1 MEKCY
6 FRVYSRAFGV
16 CVVSNWNETFY
27 YSIKICALEFPFFV
41 CALGFHDI
49 KKYNKFLIA
58 MLSINTY
65 NHIFRYFL
73 RIFIPREEQIK
84 KCELQKNRKFDYEQ
98 ITERL
103 SDSLFV
109 SSRHWQLCIHWVYI
123 MGVDFT
129 KDLILLFLWFFFF
142 LERTKFLQP
151 SKKKKRRK
159 GSFVVCEAIYIKK
172 I

>member
-1 MEKCY
+1 
-6 FRVYSRAFGV
+6 
-16 CVVSNWNETFY
+16 
-27 YSIKICALEFPFFV
+27 
-41 CALGFHDI
+41 
-49 KKYNKFLIA
+49 

-129 KDLILLFLWFFFF
+129 KDLILLFL
-142 LERTKFLQP
+142 
-151 SKKKKRRK
+151 
-159 GSFVVCEAIYIKK
+159 
-172 I
+172 